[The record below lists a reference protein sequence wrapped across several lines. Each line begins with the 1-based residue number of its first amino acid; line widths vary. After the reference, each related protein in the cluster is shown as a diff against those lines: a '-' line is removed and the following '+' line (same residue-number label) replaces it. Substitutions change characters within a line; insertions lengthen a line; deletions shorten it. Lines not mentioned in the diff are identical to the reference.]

1 MRTTR
6 QLRAPK
12 AAHLAAGALIL
23 AVPATA
29 VAVSQADAQATP
41 SGSDSLHA
49 TLADTHVAY
58 GREVTV
64 RGTAP
69 AADAGER
76 VNLQFEAAGSSTWRP
91 MGSTTIGDGGGFWF
105 DPRLTRSG
113 VLEIVPS
120 SGATAASPHS
130 VSASSSPSSGSA
142 SSPTT
147 GEAALVPSAA
157 EPIQVD
163 ARLRVSAQ
171 SRDVLAGSPVSIRG
185 RLLSGSRGSLV
196 RLMTR
201 RGAGWTTLA
210 STRTGPAGGFDLRY
224 VVPSTGRSWVRV
236 AFAGNQDNGAAW
248 ARAGE
253 LVGLRQS
260 VVSWYY
266 DGGDTAC
273 GFHATYGVAS
283 RTLPCGTQVTFV
295 YDGRSVTATVDDR
308 GPYVYTRDYDL
319 NQNTAAALGVSG
331 VATVL
336 SSI

>member
-1 MRTTR
+1 
-6 QLRAPK
+6 
-12 AAHLAAGALIL
+12 
-23 AVPATA
+23 
-29 VAVSQADAQATP
+29 VS
-41 SGSDSLHA
+41 
-49 TLADTHVAY
+49 
-58 GREVTV
+58 
-64 RGTAP
+64 
-69 AADAGER
+69 
-76 VNLQFEAAGSSTWRP
+76 LQFESAGSPTWRP
-91 MGSTTIGDGGGFWF
+91 MGSTTIGAGGGFSF
-105 DPRLTRSG
+105 HPRLTRSG

-120 SGATAASPHS
+120 SGATAASPHN
-130 VSASSSPSSGSA
+130 VSATSSASGSA

-147 GEAALVPSAA
+147 DDAPLAPSAA
-157 EPIQVD
+157 EPVQVD
-163 ARLRVSAQ
+163 ARLSVSAK

-210 STRTGPAGGFDLRY
+210 STHTGPAGGFDLRY

-236 AFAGNQDNGAAW
+236 AFAGDQDNGATW
-248 ARAGE
+248 AHAGE

-260 VVSWYY
+260 VVSWYD

-308 GPYVYTRDYDL
+308 GPYVYSRDYDL